1 VVERKP
7 QRVSRA
13 AAPDSVENLLPDA
26 FATLIGYHLRLA
38 QEASFQAIRKGA
50 GKSDLRPGWYTI
62 LTILS
67 DNPGLTPT
75 ELSRLCGRDRS
86 TLSSTL
92 KGLSARGFITRRGS
106 PDDQRSYSV
115 RLTAAGETMLRKLRT
130 IAKAHDARL
139 DAIVGKDK
147 PRLIAV
153 LRRITEALGQ
163 PDATGRGAVKP
174 RARSRTV
181 GVHARA
187 NVTKFSF
194 EPQAGPVPRRR
205 AKPIA

>member
-7 QRVSRA
+7 KRAPRA
-13 AAPDSVENLLPDA
+13 AASDGVENLLPAA
-26 FATLIGYHLRLA
+26 FANLIGYHLRLA

-50 GKSDLRPGWYTI
+50 GKSDLKPGWYTI

-86 TLSSTL
+86 TLTSTL

-130 IAKAHDARL
+130 IATAHDARL

-147 PRLIAV
+147 PRLIAA
-153 LRRITEALGQ
+153 LRRIAEALAQ
-163 PDATGRGAVKP
+163 PDGVVRTVKP
-174 RARSRTV
+174 PARSRT

-187 NVTKFSF
+187 KVATFAF
-194 EPQAGPVPRRR
+194 EPLADAVPRR